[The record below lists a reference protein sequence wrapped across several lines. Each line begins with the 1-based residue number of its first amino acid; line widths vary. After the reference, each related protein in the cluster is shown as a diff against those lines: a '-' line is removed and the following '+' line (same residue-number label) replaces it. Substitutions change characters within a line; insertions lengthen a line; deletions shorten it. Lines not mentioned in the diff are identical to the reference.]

1 MAVLKTACAPSA
13 LAALKTAL
21 VALPRTAYAIFLI
34 LTSMSLAPARSAVSR
49 EGSVV
54 P

>member
-34 LTSMSLAPARSAVSR
+34 LTSMSFAPARSAVSR